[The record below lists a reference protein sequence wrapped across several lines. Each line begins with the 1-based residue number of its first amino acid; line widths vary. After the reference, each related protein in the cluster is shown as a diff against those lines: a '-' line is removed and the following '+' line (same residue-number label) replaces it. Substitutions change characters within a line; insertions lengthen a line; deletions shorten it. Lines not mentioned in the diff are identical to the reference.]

1 MACDLLARL
10 RRTLCGLGMNYRS
23 SLLFA
28 LAAAVLLLGG
38 GCGGAHKTVLHGG
51 VGPSELLVKQIV
63 VPGGPIPIEGA
74 RTRTFESRI
83 PAATRSSTDA
93 CRATEEP
100 RSAWPKART

>member
-63 VPGGPIPIEGA
+63 SQAVRSQSRA